1 MLAAIVTDTDY
12 DVAVVISIVKALDV
26 GVVAC
31 CLTTCTVTRH
41 SIIHLQ
47 WSLWVMEKYLYSY
60 FSTM

>member
-47 WSLWVMEKYLYSY
+47 
-60 FSTM
+60 